1 MALESYYL
9 KVVRQTCA
17 STGRC
22 GYRWTL
28 FRWADRAG
36 SSQWE
41 LQLGDLES
49 IIHSSQKIEKAA
61 SSVLL
66 ELYL

>member
-1 MALESYYL
+1 MALESYHL
-9 KVVRQTCA
+9 KVFRQTCA

-22 GYRWTL
+22 AYRWTL
-28 FRWADRAG
+28 FRRADRAG

-41 LQLGDLES
+41 LLLGDPES

>member
-22 GYRWTL
+22 AYRRTL

-61 SSVLL
+61 SSVLV